1 MKKIILALILVPLAT
16 TTFARGH
23 SGGSHSSH
31 SHSYSSH
38 SSSRSYSNHSKHYS
52 HKSHTS
58 RKETCWRTNT
68 HTGAKFRIC

>member
-1 MKKIILALILVPLAT
+1 MKKIILALILTPLAT

-23 SGGSHSSH
+23 SGGAHSSH

-38 SSSRSYSNHSKHYS
+38 SKYYS
-52 HKSHTS
+52 HKSHIS
-58 RKETCWRTNT
+58 KRETCWRTNT